1 MTSSKTFYVTFL
13 SECIY
18 AAMADIEAKWE
29 GEFMFGD
36 EYHNYETIMAAKNAT
51 KKNQKRNKEKVIK
64 LKPRFTFNSEMSAV
78 INRLFNVRQEIP
90 NVTFGVET
98 ETLDTIIEKFDD
110 CVTDSKI
117 AQFLRFSKNIIFNGD
132 QCNLRDHTDNTNFFS
147 AYIQPFITCEYLMDV
162 SVKKNVC
169 EIISVSFIHA
179 IKFMAIQF
187 ANYIWYLSMPLSIKV
202 VIMVLSNMCFSID
215 ILQDLHVELP
225 NLVKK
230 RIIKIFN
237 RKNGVVNKKSKVT
250 NESDEENKPV
260 KKRGTNKNDS
270 NDENKPA
277 KKGRPKKN
285 DSNEEN
291 KPAKKGRT
299 KKNDSNEK
307 NKSAKKE
314 KSKENDSDDENKP
327 AKKGR
332 VKKNDS
338 DDENKSVKKEK
349 SKKNDSDDENK
360 PAKKGKSKT
369 KISNDENKIVKKGK
383 AKLNDSDDENDEVEM
398 SQKKI
403 KKKVKIDESSLK
415 VVEENGEKKTLMRR
429 KEQIMSEL
437 SEDKTDDEY
446 ITAAE
451 THSDDENE
459 KNNLENGNCYSHELE
474 ESESDNISE
483 DEH

>member
-132 QCNLRDHTDNTNFFS
+132 QCNLRDHTDNTDFFS
-147 AYIQPFITCEYLMDV
+147 AYIQPFVTCENLMDA
-162 SVKKNVC
+162 SIKKNVC
-169 EIISVSFIHA
+169 KIISASFIYA

-187 ANYIWYLSMPLSIKV
+187 ANYIWYLSMPLSVKV
-202 VIMVLSNMCFSID
+202 VIMGLSNMCFSID

-225 NLVKK
+225 NLVKR

-237 RKNGVVNKKSKVT
+237 RKNGVNKKSKVT

-260 KKRGTNKNDS
+260 KNRGTKKNDSDEENKPMKKGRAKKNDS

-277 KKGRPKKN
+277 KKG
-285 DSNEEN
+285 
-291 KPAKKGRT
+291 
-299 KKNDSNEK
+299 
-307 NKSAKKE
+307 
-314 KSKENDSDDENKP
+314 
-327 AKKGR
+327 
-332 VKKNDS
+332 
-338 DDENKSVKKEK
+338 K
-349 SKKNDSDDENK
+349 SKKNDSDYENT
-360 PAKKGKSKT
+360 PVKKGKSKT
-369 KISNDENKIVKKGK
+369 KINNNENKSVKKGK
-383 AKLNDSDDENDEVEM
+383 TKLNDSDDENDEIEM
-398 SQKKI
+398 SQKKT

-415 VVEENGEKKTLMRR
+415 VAEENGEKRTLTRR
-429 KEQIMSEL
+429 KEQITSEL
-437 SEDKTDDEY
+437 SEDKTDEEY

-474 ESESDNISE
+474 ESESDNSSE